1 MSKTEITRV
10 ESKQLVCVILDIHL
24 WSGRQAIKREHL
36 VAASGASIHDLPP
49 KDLASMGSVKIC
61 DPKRVQIFSRLKNKA
76 INVLE
81 ENGLPILGAIGI
93 PADRFDEVDA
103 KLRSIGEEFNKQAS
117 ILLKDYDTVVTAW
130 RKSWSNQNPGNEH
143 LLNRIPDAQSVFGKL
158 SFDFHAFAIS
168 PPQAV
173 GEGVANKAFAKQ
185 ITGLKGA
192 LLEDARAEASDLMTK
207 YLVSSENGV
216 VKPREHITQK
226 TLRPLKRILE
236 KMRSFMFVDPSIG
249 PLADMVEAT
258 ISALPKEGQVTG
270 AGLMSIWAMAKLL
283 SDPHQTARVA
293 EAAQCLGVD
302 MAMEQFVSRTNPD
315 PAFPAALSE
324 SQSLMKREA
333 DGDARLVETHAQVS
347 IQQPVATTLLP
358 LVVPV
363 SAGFKSASS
372 YL

>member
-1 MSKTEITRV
+1 MSKTQITTV

-61 DPKRVQIFSRLKNKA
+61 DPKRVQIFARLKNQA
-76 INVLE
+76 INILE

-103 KLRSIGEEFNKQAS
+103 KLRTVGQEFNLEAS
-117 ILLKDYDTVVTAW
+117 NLLKDYDTVVTAW
-130 RKSWSNQNPGNEH
+130 RKSWSDQNPGNEH
-143 LLNRIPDAQSVFGKL
+143 LLSRIPDAQSVFGKL

-168 PPQAV
+168 PPMAV
-173 GEGVANKAFAKQ
+173 GEGVANRAFAKQ
-185 ITGLKGA
+185 ISGLKGA
-192 LLEDARAEASDLMTK
+192 LLEDARVEASDLMTK
-207 YLVSSENGV
+207 YLVSNENGV
-216 VKPREHITQK
+216 VKPREYITQK

-258 ISALPKEGQVTG
+258 IVALPKEGQVSG
-270 AGLMSIWAMAKLL
+270 AGLMSIWAMTKLL

-293 EAAQCLGVD
+293 EAAQCLGVE
-302 MAMEQFVSRTNPD
+302 MAMDQFVSRAQPA
-315 PAFPAALSE
+315 PAFPAEIVENPAGYKVDTE
-324 SQSLMKREA
+324 QSITQ
-333 DGDARLVETHAQVS
+333 VEKTEHSS
-347 IQQPVATTLLP
+347 IETTVATSLLP
-358 LVVPV
+358 LSVPNG
-363 SAGFKSASS
+363 AAFTTASS